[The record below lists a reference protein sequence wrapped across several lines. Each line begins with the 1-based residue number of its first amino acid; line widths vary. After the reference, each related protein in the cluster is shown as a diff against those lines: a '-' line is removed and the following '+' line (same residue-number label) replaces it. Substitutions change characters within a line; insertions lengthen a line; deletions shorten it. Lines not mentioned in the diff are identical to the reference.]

1 MPALGDL
8 FAPAY
13 NPTDPQSVQA
23 VQAWTN
29 RNQGISPAEVEQTRM
44 ASGVNTGNAA
54 GMVDPNALRSL
65 AQGGPYD
72 MNARRDAIAAQ
83 VQANEAAKAKTPTNP
98 MAAYWAAYAT
108 KMGVPAAGFGAM
120 PTPTGGDG
128 GGSYGGYGPGIFQ
141 NDPFG
146 GLTGAGG

>member
-23 VQAWTN
+23 VQAWTD
-29 RNQGISPAEVEQTRM
+29 RNQGISSAQVEQTRM
-44 ASGVNTGNAA
+44 PTAGVNTGNTA

-72 MNARRDAIAAQ
+72 MNARRDAIAAKL
-83 VQANEAAKAKTPTNP
+83 QAQQQAAAAKS
-98 MAAYWAAYAT
+98 AADPWANYMT
-108 KMGVPAAGFGAM
+108 KMYGIPASAFTA
-120 PTPTGGDG
+120 
-128 GGSYGGYGPGIFQ
+128 GGSGI
-141 NDPFG
+141 
-146 GLTGAGG
+146 GAGGSGFNPYGNDIFQIPPGGA